1 VTVSFALTHNF
12 KSWILILD
20 SAYSY
25 YHKTSLFPDNTVAN
39 MGYWVRENWVWNVV
53 WTAVLTEAEAGS
65 AQKLSLLL
73 DQLRPNRG
81 EDDQRWLAHAPGF
94 FTVKT
99 SLLNSLVLPALDAE
113 TIQALKLLWLNN

>member
-1 VTVSFALTHNF
+1 
-12 KSWILILD
+12 
-20 SAYSY
+20 
-25 YHKTSLFPDNTVAN
+25 

-53 WTAVLTEAEAGS
+53 WTAVLTESEAGS